1 VDMST
6 IYSDTVRRLVNWQ
19 LIKFVFVT
27 LVGMMMNMSAK
38 ESEVVGKLGMQQ

>member
-1 VDMST
+1 MDMSP
-6 IYSDTVRRLVNWQ
+6 IYFDAVRRLDNRL

-38 ESEVVGKLGMQQ
+38 ESEVVG